1 MRRGILA
8 TCTSTRTLILAAL
21 GVYTVWWIF
30 AGLSWQQIDLAQQP
44 DRVAVQTRS
53 DLPTV
58 RKAGSVEARHFVFIK
73 TFKSASETL
82 NSVFVRFG
90 VRRNLSFAFPL
101 HNKIYLGWPYPL
113 RRRLIRSFSGNGSL
127 DILCAHSVYGRDTT
141 RVIFPPTSHK
151 YITILREPWSHA
163 VSAFHY
169 FDVSEVMQALPG
181 SQNMK
186 KVLSSQDPLA
196 DYLEHWEESEQV
208 YTSRQV
214 AFRRFCVPD
223 GVSVLSNLQARSL
236 GISQSHDL
244 GRELK
249 LLDSEF
255 DLVMIMEYFYE
266 SLVLLKH
273 VMRWQLSDLLF
284 LSRGIG
290 EYKQR
295 PHRNSSTLHAL
306 HRKYSAV
313 DYALYHHF
321 NASFWRRVASMPAS
335 FFDEVQEFR
344 SLQRRA
350 EDFCKEVSEG
360 HSDGSL
366 TLPASQWSEALSVS
380 PELCA
385 EMDVTLEDVQKRE
398 ELRCPKCESQVLPS
412 GEPFFC

>member
-151 YITILREPWSHA
+151 YITILR
-163 VSAFHY
+163 
-169 FDVSEVMQALPG
+169 
-181 SQNMK
+181 
-186 KVLSSQDPLA
+186 DPLA